1 MGVYGWLNNRIKE
14 QLPLGRTL
22 PCDAH
27 DKMGKASGSTE
38 ADYRKLLSRNDE
50 LTKQEATLKK
60 EYTTLLRKISSLCS
74 VLDHLESDIPDEPGT
89 LSEKALKRVPGLQW
103 HNDQVNLL
111 QAIAQQ
117 KAEITIPVELID
129 SYKLYKGTP
138 LLHRDIQ

>member
-1 MGVYGWLNNRIKE
+1 
-14 QLPLGRTL
+14 
-22 PCDAH
+22 
-27 DKMGKASGSTE
+27 MGKASGSTE

-111 QAIAQQ
+111 QAVAQQ
-117 KAEITIPVELID
+117 KAEITMPVELID